1 MKHRCVVITVLSHDV
16 VASMLRVCMI
26 INSIHFLCCQIMALT
41 LALAKDEL
49 QNLSLF
55 AYILCA
61 FIKTY
66 SCIVNMTVFK
76 KDIVEYS

>member
-1 MKHRCVVITVLSHDV
+1 
-16 VASMLRVCMI
+16 
-26 INSIHFLCCQIMALT
+26 MALT
-41 LALAKDEL
+41 LALAKNEL